1 MTWWNNTSDSGLQLK
16 QKYNFKLFMDNF
28 VYTAKSADRPKASI
42 EVKSYQLINH
52 NYKYPGIVTWDPINV
67 TIVDFENIGE
77 GTFDTKTIWE
87 ALKASGYNV
96 PDGSNGSI
104 VEYPYLTT
112 PAKNLFKSGTFK
124 GQEVKIQTIDNDGKE
139 IETWELYNPIISKI
153 DWGSHEYGS
162 DEGIEI
168 TLTIEYDYAKLT

>member
-1 MTWWNNTSDSGLQLK
+1 MTWWSNASDSGLQLK
-16 QKYNFKLFMDNF
+16 QRYNFKLYLESF
-28 VYTAKSADRPKASI
+28 VYTAKSADRPKASV

-67 TIVDFENIGE
+67 TIVDFENIE
-77 GTFDTKTIWE
+77 GGTLNTKSIWE
-87 ALKASGYNV
+87 ALGKSGYSP
-96 PDGSNGSI
+96 PDGTSGNLR
-104 VEYPYLTT
+104 EYPYLTT
-112 PAKNLFKSGTFK
+112 PAKNLFGSETFK
-124 GQEVKIQTIDNDGKE
+124 GQPVKIETIDNDGKA

-168 TLTIEYDYAKLT
+168 SLTIEYDYAKLT